1 MFYVLWNKKF
11 PYLVSL
17 FKFHMTCPPDG
28 EVLASWIH
36 RPQMGDPQSN
46 PGHAPRWRRWEK
58 ARLAAFCSSLL
69 TNWSP
74 GPWNKLYS
82 GGVAGAQWSLCQLCC
97 TAWSRRPL
105 PSPVLCLPLTPV
117 ASTLFCGRLSQSGIW
132 GQEGITE
139 RYMIPAL
146 ENPGAKC
153 PAGGKNLGN
162 KLCQICVS
170 HTKVTVVKTC

>member
-1 MFYVLWNKKF
+1 MFLSCSYSTWHANLMGSSW
-11 PYLVSL
+11 
-17 FKFHMTCPPDG
+17 FHGFTGPRWGTPRVTLDTRQVGDG
-28 EVLASWIH
+28 EKKHGSQHSAHHFW
-36 RPQMGDPQSN
+36 PTG
-46 PGHAPRWRRWEK
+46 PGVPGISYI
-58 ARLAAFCSSLL
+58 AAG
-69 TNWSP
+69 WP
-74 GPWNKLYS
+74 
-82 GGVAGAQWSLCQLCC
+82 GAQWSLCQLCC

-117 ASTLFCGRLSQSGIW
+117 ASTLFCGRLSQSCIW

-146 ENPGAKC
+146 ENAGAKC
-153 PAGGKNLGN
+153 PAGGKNLAN